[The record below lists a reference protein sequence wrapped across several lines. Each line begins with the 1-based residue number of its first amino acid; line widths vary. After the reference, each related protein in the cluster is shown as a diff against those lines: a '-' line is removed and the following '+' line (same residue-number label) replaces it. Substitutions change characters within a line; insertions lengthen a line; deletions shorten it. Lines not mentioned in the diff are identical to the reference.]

1 MPCIKWTEGVRS
13 FLSAQVVLIK
23 KYAQWV
29 TLQWQFS
36 ARLDTNHCIGDSLVF
51 CQDHIFSCGDD
62 RKKASKHIVFITDCM
77 ALGIYYLFSKWIC
90 FICQLAQWMFI
101 LNNCFVQT
109 RNAGLSWGYWSPQ
122 ICTRCFRD
130 KWNTF
135 TDNFLFYWDWHNE
148 MDNNH

>member
-29 TLQWQFS
+29 TLQWQFFS
-36 ARLDTNHCIGDSLVF
+36 SVGYKSLHRG
-51 CQDHIFSCGDD
+51 QPGLLPRPYIFL
-62 RKKASKHIVFITDCM
+62 RWWQKKASKHIVFITDCM